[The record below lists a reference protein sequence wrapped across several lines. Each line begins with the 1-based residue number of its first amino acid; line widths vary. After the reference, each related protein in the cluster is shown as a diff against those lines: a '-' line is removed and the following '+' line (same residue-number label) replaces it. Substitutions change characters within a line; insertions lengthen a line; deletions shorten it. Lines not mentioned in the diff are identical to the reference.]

1 MIHLIV
7 MTSDNQVKIRHIEGE
22 MTSMK
27 LRKVLVLLLKKIIR
41 GKRIGKR
48 IGYPKQFPMC
58 NDNVR
63 SVLLSFRI
71 GH

>member
-7 MTSDNQVKIRHIEGE
+7 MTSDNQVKKRHIEGE

-48 IGYPKQFPMC
+48 IGYP
-58 NDNVR
+58 
-63 SVLLSFRI
+63 
-71 GH
+71 